1 MTFRESQGRDLAP
14 TVTQLPV
21 FSSYDTKLIASE
33 LSKFCVQH
41 VPPTVLDSDY
51 LITLKLWQVQSPI
64 VVGGKR
70 NPPTSQDSLGG
81 DGHLRCPSLACTVH
95 VPGTQR
101 NPGIFYREIT
111 LDKIKDVEGLIMIL
125 EEYR

>member
-1 MTFRESQGRDLAP
+1 VQS

-51 LITLKLWQVQSPI
+51 LITLKLWSVQSPI
-64 VVGGKR
+64 VVNGKR
-70 NPPTSQDSLGG
+70 NSPN
-81 DGHLRCPSLACTVH
+81 LACTVH

-101 NPGIFYREIT
+101 NPGISYREIT
-111 LDKIKDVEGLIMIL
+111 LDKIKDVDGLAMIL